1 MTVESTANTRTSGDD
16 TAPGVRPGRGG
27 PVVPGRRPL
36 RVGPASGVWRPRT
49 VLVPLAAAVAL
60 FAAVVVSTARG
71 DFAIPLPDVVRV
83 LFGGGGEADRLVVLD
98 FRLPRAATGAFVGA
112 ALGLAGALVQ
122 GVARNPLAS
131 PDILGVTAGAG
142 AGAVAVIVLGGEY
155 GSVSGPLAEIGVPA
169 ASVGGGLLAAA
180 IVYLLAVR
188 RGLSGYRMLLVG
200 VGVQAVL
207 SSVIS
212 WLLVKASIVDAGRAI
227 LWLTG
232 SLNAST
238 WDNARAVGWALA
250 LLLPVALVLSFSFGA
265 LNFDEDTAR
274 GLGVR
279 MNTSR
284 ATLLLVAVLLT
295 ATATAAA
302 GPVAFVALA
311 CPQLAVRLVRTGT
324 PPLLASTVLGA
335 AVTVW
340 ADVLGRTAFGRI
352 ELPVG
357 ILTAALGAPYLLYL
371 LVRSG
376 KARKS

>member
-1 MTVESTANTRTSGDD
+1 MTVESTANTRACGEG
-16 TAPGVRPGRGG
+16 TAPGMPTARRG
-27 PVVPGRRPL
+27 PVVPGRRPF

-83 LFGGGGEADRLVVLD
+83 LFGGGGDADRLVVLD

>member
-1 MTVESTANTRTSGDD
+1 MDTGTSGED
-16 TAPGVRPGRGG
+16 TTPGVRTERRG
-27 PVVPGRRPL
+27 PVVPGRRPF

-60 FAAVVVSTARG
+60 FAAVVISTARG

-83 LFGGGGEADRLVVLD
+83 LFGGGDDADRLVVLD

-142 AGAVAVIVLGGEY
+142 TGAVAVIVLGGEY

-169 ASVGGGLLAAA
+169 ASIGGGLLAAA

-200 VGVQAVL
+200 VGVQAIL

-250 LLLPVALVLSFSFGA
+250 FLLPVALVLSFPFGA

-284 ATLLLVAVLLT
+284 AALLLIAVLLT

-324 PPLLASTVLGA
+324 PPLLASTMLGA

-376 KARKS
+376 KARNS

>member
-1 MTVESTANTRTSGDD
+1 VPTTSTPGAPRAGDR
-16 TAPGVRPGRGG
+16 V
-27 PVVPGRRPL
+27 PVVPGRRPF

-49 VLVPLAAAVAL
+49 VLVPLVGLLAL
-60 FAAVVVSTARG
+60 FAAIVVNTGRG
-71 DFAIPLPDVVRV
+71 DYPIPISDVVQV
-83 LFGGGGEADRLVVLD
+83 LLGGGDEGDQLVVLE
-98 FRLPRAATGAFVGA
+98 FRLPRAAVGALVGA
-112 ALGLAGALVQ
+112 ALGLAGAVIQ

-131 PDILGVTAGAG
+131 PEILGVTAGAG
-142 AGAVAVIVLGGEY
+142 TGAVAVIVLGGEY

-169 ASVGGGLLAAA
+169 ASVIGGLIAAA
-180 IVYLLAVR
+180 IVYALAVR
-188 RGLSGYRMLLVG
+188 RGLSSYRILLVG

-232 SLNAST
+232 SLNAAT
-238 WDNARAVGWALA
+238 WDNAQAVGWTLA
-250 LLLPVALVLSFSFGA
+250 LLLPAALVLSFSFGA

-279 MNTSR
+279 MTASR
-284 ATLLLVAVLLT
+284 ACLLLMAVLLT

-311 CPQLAVRLVRTGT
+311 CPQLAVRLLRTGT
-324 PPLLASTVLGA
+324 PPLLASAVLGA

-376 KARKS
+376 KARQS